1 MNSQTNLEES
11 MYNIIQIAL
20 NRGFTTTEIKKKFN
34 QQIKDISNR
43 NNSSSKPKR
52 KKKTVKAVRVP
63 IWFSDDSDDE

>member
-11 MYNIIQIAL
+11 MYDIIQIAL
-20 NRGFTTTEIKKKFN
+20 NRGFSTTDIKKKFN

-43 NNSSSKPKR
+43 NTNKPKR

-63 IWFSDDSDDE
+63 IWYSDESDDE